1 MRDSRSVRGCKWYQ
15 VPLKEEPGMTLRTD
29 MIVRKGGGKKWTG
42 PRVMKD
48 VLGQPMSPDSDPAH
62 TGTFPVLPRL
72 HPAINTEGAEER
84 RDLVGEHM
92 LSLEP
97 APALGLN

>member
-1 MRDSRSVRGCKWYQ
+1 MRQ

-62 TGTFPVLPRL
+62 TGTFPV
-72 HPAINTEGAEER
+72 PAPPPTQPSTQKELRKGGTWLENTCC
-84 RDLVGEHM
+84 